1 MQILMLEDDET
12 LGRSVKLA
20 LELEGIKVLWAKDL
34 KSAREFLK
42 KELFEVHLLDWSLP
56 DGTGLE
62 LSKEILEIGAA
73 ARVIFLTART
83 DEESA
88 IQALRIGA
96 LDYVR
101 KPFSIRELAIRIKRA
116 ADRKIESEDI
126 LNYEG
131 LAFDLNSRQATYR
144 GQSIQLA
151 PRESTILEALID
163 KPGEPLTREQILERA
178 GVDMEADER
187 AIDSHMSHLR
197 AKLRKIGV
205 EHLQI
210 KSSYGVGYVLR
221 KK

>member
-1 MQILMLEDDET
+1 MLEDDET

-20 LELEGIKVLWAKDL
+20 LELEGMKVFWAKDL
-34 KSAREFLK
+34 SSARDLLK
-42 KELFEVHLLDWSLP
+42 SELFEVHLLDWNLP
-56 DGTGLE
+56 DGTGFE
-62 LSKEILEIGAA
+62 LSEEILEMGAG

-88 IQALRIGA
+88 IQALRLGA

-101 KPFSIRELAIRIKRA
+101 KPFSVRELAVRIKRA
-116 ADRKIESEDI
+116 ADRKLESEDV

-131 LAFDLNSRQATYR
+131 LAFDLNSRQASYQ
-144 GQSIQLA
+144 GESVQLA
-151 PRESTILEALID
+151 PRESTILEALLE
-163 KPGEPLTREQILERA
+163 KPGEPLSREKILERA
-178 GVDMEADER
+178 GVDLDADER
-187 AIDSHMSHLR
+187 AIDAHMSHLR
-197 AKLRKIGV
+197 AKLKKIGV